1 MNSPL
6 ESDNA
11 NSEIERH
18 QAHVRSQTSTK
29 RRTAFFCLERVC
41 ARARSL
47 TQSPSVSPLICHMIS
62 TNGDNGCFGSGSGFS
77 SGVSGTISLLP
88 PRATHYPM
96 HDQPDRARDNQRERE
111 WLFISLASLLN
122 KLGSSLSLSLRLSV
136 HASAFSSSSGVGE
149 KEKEKK
155 KKEEEDLIE
164 ISEWPNVV
172 ARSPPPKPQPN
183 RPTAIVLAVHGA
195 GEFKTRG
202 CAPLH
207 RYEPER
213 VLLVVTLS
221 TSFACITLDPVVLSV
236 GPYVRP
242 RPSAEPT

>member
-1 MNSPL
+1 M
-6 ESDNA
+6 
-11 NSEIERH
+11 
-18 QAHVRSQTSTK
+18 
-29 RRTAFFCLERVC
+29 
-41 ARARSL
+41 
-47 TQSPSVSPLICHMIS
+47 
-62 TNGDNGCFGSGSGFS
+62 
-77 SGVSGTISLLP
+77 
-88 PRATHYPM
+88 
-96 HDQPDRARDNQRERE
+96 
-111 WLFISLASLLN
+111 
-122 KLGSSLSLSLRLSV
+122 
-136 HASAFSSSSGVGE
+136 GE
-149 KEKEKK
+149 KK
-155 KKEEEDLIE
+155 EEDLIE

-207 RYEPER
+207 RHEPER